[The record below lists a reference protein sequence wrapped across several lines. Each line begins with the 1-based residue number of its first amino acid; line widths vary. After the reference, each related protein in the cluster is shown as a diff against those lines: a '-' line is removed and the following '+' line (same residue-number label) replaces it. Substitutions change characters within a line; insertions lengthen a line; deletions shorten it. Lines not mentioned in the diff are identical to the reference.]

1 MGLFIGKSLNVSVSS
16 GFSGFSSVGGGN
28 CAKPKPPADDC
39 NDKCKPKPKPD
50 CDSGG
55 GAIKFGV
62 SVMPL
67 GAVLFGGL
75 AGKLF

>member
-1 MGLFIGKSLNVSVSS
+1 MGLFIGKSLTVSVNS
-16 GFSGFSSVGGGN
+16 GFGSIGGGWN

-39 NDKCKPKPKPD
+39 NDKCKPKPD
-50 CDSGG
+50 CDGRSNT
-55 GAIKFGV
+55 IKFGV

-67 GAVLFGGL
+67 GAIMFGGL

>member
-1 MGLFIGKSLNVSVSS
+1 MGLFIGKSLSVSVNSS
-16 GFSGFSSVGGGN
+16 FGAGN

-39 NDKCKPKPKPD
+39 NDKCKPKPD
-50 CDSGG
+50 CNGGGVG

-67 GAVLFGGL
+67 GAVIFGGL

>member
-1 MGLFIGKSLNVSVSS
+1 MGLFIGKSLSVSVNSS
-16 GFSGFSSVGGGN
+16 FGAGN

-39 NDKCKPKPKPD
+39 NDKCKPKHD
-50 CDSGG
+50 GHGG
-55 GAIKFGV
+55 GGSIKFGV

-67 GAVLFGGL
+67 GAVIFGGL

>member
-1 MGLFIGKSLNVSVSS
+1 MGLFIGKSLSVSVNSS
-16 GFSGFSSVGGGN
+16 FGGGN

-39 NDKCKPKPKPD
+39 NDKCKPKPD
-50 CDSGG
+50 CNGVG

-67 GAVLFGGL
+67 GAVIFGGL
-75 AGKLF
+75 GAKLF